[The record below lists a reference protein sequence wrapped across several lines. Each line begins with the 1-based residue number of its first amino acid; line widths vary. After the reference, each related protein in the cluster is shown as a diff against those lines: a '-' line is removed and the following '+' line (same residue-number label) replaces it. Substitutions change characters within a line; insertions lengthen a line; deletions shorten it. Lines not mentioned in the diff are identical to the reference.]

1 MEKGK
6 IIMNALTTLATLIGS
21 IIFFV
26 VVVVV
31 VVSPATI
38 QRVDSLVDPVNELS
52 RPIAPIAISG
62 DNIYVVWWTDMG
74 TSNNNGELMFRASND
89 GGRTFGDKVNLS
101 NSSNTDSIDTEIAA
115 EGGNVVVTWWEANQT
130 SIEPLMRV
138 SNDGGATFGPIIK
151 LTGDG
156 AMR

>member
-6 IIMNALTTLATLIGS
+6 IMMNALTTLATLIGS
-21 IIFFV
+21 IIFVVIV
-26 VVVVV
+26 VVVM
-31 VVSPATI
+31 VSPATI

-138 SNDGGATFGPIIK
+138 SNDGGTTFGPIIK
-151 LTGDG
+151 LASNGTI
-156 AMR
+156 R

>member
-6 IIMNALTTLATLIGS
+6 IMMNALTTLATLIGS
-21 IIFFV
+21 IIFV
-26 VVVVV
+26 VVIA
-31 VVSPATI
+31 VSPATI

-62 DNIYVVWWTDMG
+62 DNIYVVWWTDIG
-74 TSNNNGELMFRASND
+74 TSNNNAELMFRASND
-89 GGRTFGDKVNLS
+89 GGRTFGDKINLS

-115 EGGNVVVTWWEANQT
+115 EGANVVVTWWEANQT

-151 LTGDG
+151 LAGNG
-156 AMR
+156 IMR

>member
-1 MEKGK
+1 MEKRK
-6 IIMNALTTLATLIGS
+6 LMMNALTTPATLIGS
-21 IIFFV
+21 IIFVV

-151 LTGDG
+151 LASNGTI
-156 AMR
+156 R

>member
-1 MEKGK
+1 MSKRKFMWNE
-6 IIMNALTTLATLIGS
+6 LTALATSVGS
-21 IIFFV
+21 IIV
-26 VVVVV
+26 VISVVAVT
-31 VVSPATI
+31 VSPAAI

-89 GGRTFGDKVNLS
+89 GGRTFGDKINLS

-138 SNDGGATFGPIIK
+138 SNDGGATFGPIVK
-151 LTGDG
+151 LASNGTI
-156 AMR
+156 R

>member
-6 IIMNALTTLATLIGS
+6 IMMNALTTLATLIGS
-21 IIFFV
+21 IIFV

-31 VVSPATI
+31 MVSPATI

-62 DNIYVVWWTDMG
+62 DNIYVAWWTDMG

-151 LTGDG
+151 LASNGTI
-156 AMR
+156 R

>member
-6 IIMNALTTLATLIGS
+6 IMMNALTTLATLIGS
-21 IIFFV
+21 IIFV

-31 VVSPATI
+31 VMVSPATI

-151 LTGDG
+151 LASNGTI
-156 AMR
+156 R

>member
-1 MEKGK
+1 
-6 IIMNALTTLATLIGS
+6 
-21 IIFFV
+21 
-26 VVVVV
+26 
-31 VVSPATI
+31 
-38 QRVDSLVDPVNELS
+38 VDSLVDPVNELS

-89 GGRTFGDKVNLS
+89 GGRTFGDKINLS

-138 SNDGGATFGPIIK
+138 SNDGGATFGPIVK
-151 LTGDG
+151 LASNGTI
-156 AMR
+156 R

>member
-1 MEKGK
+1 MGKGK
-6 IIMNALTTLATLIGS
+6 IMMNALTTLATLIGS
-21 IIFFV
+21 IIFV

-74 TSNNNGELMFRASND
+74 TTNNNGELMFRASND

-151 LTGDG
+151 LASNGTI
-156 AMR
+156 R